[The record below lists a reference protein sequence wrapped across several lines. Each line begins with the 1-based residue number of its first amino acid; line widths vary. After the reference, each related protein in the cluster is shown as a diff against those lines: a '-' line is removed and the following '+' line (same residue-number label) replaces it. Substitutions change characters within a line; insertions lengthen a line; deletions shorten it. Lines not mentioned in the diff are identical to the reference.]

1 MPSKPERC
9 TSWTEHTA
17 FPAPSS
23 RVSAWRTQLEDRG
36 KNQILPSKVNRFTNF
51 GRSSP
56 TTWFS
61 SFPFPE
67 LSGRIC
73 ASEYDSP
80 GTHVICGPSIDLYA
94 RAVADGGHAA
104 SLRGRDGFLQRSAQQ
119 HAAHSK

>member
-36 KNQILPSKVNRFTNF
+36 KNQIFPSKVNRYTEQIHQLW
-51 GRSSP
+51 P
-56 TTWFS
+56 QFS
-61 SFPFPE
+61 DHLV

>member
-1 MPSKPERC
+1 MPSNPG
-9 TSWTEHTA
+9 
-17 FPAPSS
+17 
-23 RVSAWRTQLEDRG
+23 Q
-36 KNQILPSKVNRFTNF
+36 
-51 GRSSP
+51 
-56 TTWFS
+56 FS
-61 SFPFPE
+61 DHLV